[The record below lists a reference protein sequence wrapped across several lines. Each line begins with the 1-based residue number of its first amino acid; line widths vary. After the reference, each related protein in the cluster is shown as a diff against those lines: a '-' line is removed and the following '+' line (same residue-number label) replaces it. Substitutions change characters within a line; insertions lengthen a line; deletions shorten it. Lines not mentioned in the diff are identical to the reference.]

1 MAHSNHYYCG
11 FCRKEVKPVC
21 TPVRSGGVRSGGVRS
36 GGVRSGGVRSG
47 GFIRVCEVCGGH
59 VYVDAKMRKK
69 VPVVDGVIRAK
80 GGRDEYEVSDCIL

>member
-21 TPVRSGGVRSGGVRS
+21 TPVRSGGVRS

>member
-21 TPVRSGGVRSGGVRS
+21 TP
-36 GGVRSGGVRSG
+36 VRSGGVRSG